1 MKLDFFPL
9 TADYIDEPDG
19 AHRGVIRLFGRSSE
33 GDRVCVLDSSFSAYF
48 WVILEDKEFAVK
60 LKKKILGLKIAESRR
75 TAYATNVEILKKKHL
90 SKDVYALKVEVNNPK
105 DIGPIR
111 EEIKSVKG
119 VVTCLETDVPF
130 VRRYFNDR
138 KLEPLKL
145 CTVEGDEVESN
156 YTVKKVIN
164 AKSVKEKENGT
175 LDKPKVLGF
184 DIEVYSKRRSPNE
197 DVDPVLMIA
206 FYGSGGY
213 KKVIT
218 WKKFEG
224 AGDYVEFVKDEGE
237 MLMRFNDI
245 VNTFGPDYIV
255 GYFSDGFDFPYVKA
269 RAEKYK
275 IKLKVGLD
283 GKEVKFSR
291 RNNTK
296 TAKIVGMAHIDVFKF
311 IRRIM
316 SGEINLPSY
325 DLDTV
330 ANNFLGTGKSGAD
343 VSKLWSAWDKGG
355 KELGVYCKYNLVD
368 AELAYKLFE
377 KIYPNISEFVKLCG
391 LPPDDLAR
399 MSFSQLVESFV
410 LRNLDQFNEIAP
422 NRPYRNVV
430 GEREGVGYEGA
441 FVVQPEPGIY
451 RDVAVFDF
459 KSLYPTIISVHNICP
474 STLTDSKKDVNVSP
488 KIDYEGKEM
497 EYRFS
502 YKYDGFFPKLIREV
516 LVRRNRVKD
525 LLKKDKKDA
534 TLIARQYSLK
544 TLANS
549 TYGYFGFSGAR
560 WYCKECAA
568 STTAFARDY
577 IKQVIERAEKEKL
590 EVVYGDSVG
599 ENSRVWIRN
608 KGRIYETEIKSLFD
622 KVDMK
627 SKNGKEYNF
636 RKGLEV
642 LTLDHRGNSVFKPLV
657 YVMRHKCDK
666 KMYRV
671 NFTNNWSIDVTEDHS
686 LIGYES
692 LMTAR
697 GKSRKC
703 PLLRILEVKPEDIN
717 KKVKSLVAMKK
728 IPNRKMKSKK
738 YPDKVYEFMGL
749 FIGDGSFQRNLNH
762 KKSNKDYYLRL
773 SLGLDGEELFE
784 RNIKPLIELGY
795 IKNYWWS
802 KSRKGDLTINGLKLV
817 KLISKHCSD
826 EKHKKII
833 PNWLMDE
840 TEENIG
846 LFLRGL
852 FTADGTVML
861 RNGAPIIKFTSVKNS
876 HIGTVRKLL
885 YLVGVSH
892 SVFKENN
899 KNVYRTKD
907 TIHTSGSY
915 SKNIIIKDRRKFNDS
930 IGFLLKRKD
939 KRARIKTK
947 NIQKKLIKDFD
958 FDLQGV
964 KTIESFSNKGYVY
977 DIEVEDT
984 HRFFA
989 NYVLVHNTD
998 SVFISLGKGKTMK
1011 DGELFLK
1018 SVNEELPSLM
1028 ELELDGFYPRGIFV
1042 MKKGEEEG
1050 AKKKYALV
1058 NEKDEIKIV
1067 GFETVRGDWSLIA
1080 KETQKE
1086 VLRIVLVE
1094 DDVKKAVKYVK
1105 DVLDEVKDGKTPI
1118 EKLILKKRLT
1128 KNIGDYSAIGPHVNV
1143 AKQLIKRGDVIGAG
1157 SEIKYVVQEGKGNIG
1172 DRSVPDDEAKSYDPE
1187 YYIDNQII
1195 PAVERIFLAVG
1206 YDKEDLTKLHK
1217 QKSLGDF

>member
-1 MKLDFFPL
+1 MVKLDFFPL

-19 AHRGVIRLFGRSSE
+19 AHRGVIRLFGRSPK
-33 GDRVCVLDSSFSAYF
+33 GDQVCVLDSSFSAYF
-48 WVILEDKEFAVK
+48 WVILEDKTFAVK
-60 LKKKILGLKIAESRR
+60 LKKKLLGLKIAESRR
-75 TAYATNVEILKKKHL
+75 TAYVTNVEVMKKKHL
-90 SKDVYALKVEVNNPK
+90 AKDVYALKVEVNNPK
-105 DIGPIR
+105 DIGSIR
-111 EEIKSVKG
+111 EEIRPAKG

-130 VRRYFNDR
+130 VRRYLND
-138 KLEPLKL
+138 KNLEPLKL

-156 YTVKKVIN
+156 YAVKKVIN
-164 AKSVKEKENGT
+164 AKSIKEKENGI

-184 DIEVYSKRRSPNE
+184 DIEVYSKRRTPNE
-197 DVDPVLMIA
+197 DVDPILMIA

-224 AGDYVEFVKDEGE
+224 ASDYVEFVKDEGE

-255 GYFSDGFDFPYVKA
+255 GYFSDGFDFPYIKA
-269 RAEKYK
+269 RADKYK

-291 RNNTK
+291 RNNTR

-316 SGEINLPSY
+316 SGEINLPAY

-355 KELGVYCKYNLVD
+355 KELGEYCKYNLVD

-474 STLTDSKKDVNVSP
+474 STLTDSMEDVNVSP
-488 KIDYEGKEM
+488 KIDYGGKEM
-497 EYRFS
+497 EYRFA
-502 YKYDGFFPKLIREV
+502 YKYDGIFPKLIREV

-577 IKQVIERAEKEKL
+577 IKKVIDRAEKL
-590 EVVYGDSVG
+590 NFEVIYGD
-599 ENSRVWIRN
+599 
-608 KGRIYETEIKSLFD
+608 
-622 KVDMK
+622 
-627 SKNGKEYNF
+627 
-636 RKGLEV
+636 
-642 LTLDHRGNSVFKPLV
+642 
-657 YVMRHKCDK
+657 
-666 KMYRV
+666 
-671 NFTNNWSIDVTEDHS
+671 
-686 LIGYES
+686 
-692 LMTAR
+692 
-697 GKSRKC
+697 
-703 PLLRILEVKPEDIN
+703 
-717 KKVKSLVAMKK
+717 
-728 IPNRKMKSKK
+728 
-738 YPDKVYEFMGL
+738 
-749 FIGDGSFQRNLNH
+749 
-762 KKSNKDYYLRL
+762 
-773 SLGLDGEELFE
+773 
-784 RNIKPLIELGY
+784 
-795 IKNYWWS
+795 
-802 KSRKGDLTINGLKLV
+802 
-817 KLISKHCSD
+817 
-826 EKHKKII
+826 
-833 PNWLMDE
+833 
-840 TEENIG
+840 
-846 LFLRGL
+846 
-852 FTADGTVML
+852 
-861 RNGAPIIKFTSVKNS
+861 
-876 HIGTVRKLL
+876 
-885 YLVGVSH
+885 
-892 SVFKENN
+892 
-899 KNVYRTKD
+899 
-907 TIHTSGSY
+907 
-915 SKNIIIKDRRKFNDS
+915 
-930 IGFLLKRKD
+930 
-939 KRARIKTK
+939 
-947 NIQKKLIKDFD
+947 
-958 FDLQGV
+958 
-964 KTIESFSNKGYVY
+964 
-977 DIEVEDT
+977 
-984 HRFFA
+984 
-989 NYVLVHNTD
+989 TD

-1011 DGELFLK
+1011 DGALFME

-1086 VLRIVLVE
+1086 VLRIILVE
-1094 DDVKKAVKYVK
+1094 DDIKKAVGYVK
-1105 DVLDEVKDGKTPI
+1105 DVLDKVKDGKMPI

-1143 AKQLIKRGDVIGAG
+1143 AKQLIKRGETVGAG